1 MESSLLYVSRKTV
14 TWPDDAA
21 DVAAITEVARAR
33 NADLA
38 VTGALIS
45 TRANFA
51 QLLEGPTAA
60 IDALMESIRRD
71 PRHSEVMVVS
81 AGPIARRQFAT
92 WSLAYAGPAT
102 YVAAALEPLLAEGAS
117 NYDIRVL
124 LRLMR
129 EFARKYG
136 GKV

>member
-1 MESSLLYVSRKTV
+1 MKSSLLYVSQKTML
-14 TWPDDAA
+14 WPYDAA

-33 NADLA
+33 NAELA

-51 QLLEGPTAA
+51 QMLEGPVSA
-60 IDALMESIRRD
+60 IEALMDSIGRD
-71 PRHSEVMVVS
+71 PRHREVRVV
-81 AGPIARRQFAT
+81 ATGPIARRQFAT
-92 WSLAYAGPAT
+92 WGLAYAGPST
-102 YVAAALEPLLAEGAS
+102 YVAAALEPLLAEDAS
-117 NYDIRVL
+117 AYDIRL
-124 LRLMR
+124 LMRLMR